1 MCMCMRMHM
10 CMSMSMSMSMS
21 MWPACTVVHVFYL
34 AGVAASYHLQR
45 CRNTEV

>member
-1 MCMCMRMHM
+1 
-10 CMSMSMSMSMS
+10 MS

-34 AGVAASYHLQR
+34 AGVEAASYHLQR